1 MYNSFGNMDK
11 KAKKPGG
18 DTVRSQRTVSQY
30 RAIDLFLFTVLTAVF
45 ETVIVKAA
53 TNWFPREAWMVS
65 AVPVMTAIVMVRW
78 GPWCA
83 VTAAAGGVIT
93 TLTIGGGWQQY
104 LIYGIGNLAVLA
116 VLPLERKWGWKRLR
130 ESVPVNLLY
139 SALTVLA
146 MQMGRAVLI
155 VLFTGST
162 EEAWHVTAV
171 DSVTYIFT
179 MTIVWIASRPDGL
192 MEDQIHYLKRLNHE
206 TEEKE
211 GAPK

>member
-1 MYNSFGNMDK
+1 M
-11 KAKKPGG
+11 
-18 DTVRSQRTVSQY
+18 RSQRTVSQY

-146 MQMGRAVLI
+146 MQLGRAALVI
-155 VLFTGST
+155 LFTGSA
-162 EEAWHVTAV
+162 EEAWNVTAV
-171 DSVTYIFT
+171 DSITYIFT
-179 MTIVWIASRPDGL
+179 LAIGWIASRPEGL
-192 MEDQIHYLKRLNHE
+192 LEDQMHYLKRLNHE

-211 GAPK
+211 GASE